1 MSLETGTWTG
11 EFHNQ
16 VVIKDGPELSVGTLG
31 IFALKIKCKAEYP
44 SFECNILLKY
54 KNARRNVIKSKKEHM
69 KISCWGL
76 KMMFKKL
83 NTKYYLHL

>member
-44 SFECNILLKY
+44 LSVTFY
-54 KNARRNVIKSKKEHM
+54 
-69 KISCWGL
+69 
-76 KMMFKKL
+76 
-83 NTKYYLHL
+83 